1 MTIGAEL
8 EAEILRLYHAEK
20 WRVGTISA
28 QLGIHHTTI
37 KRVIAEEG
45 IRSAPV
51 HRRRMVDPFLPF
63 IEEMLRKYPRLTA
76 KRLHCMVK
84 ERGYSGQEAQFRA
97 VVAQL
102 RGSFQPEAYLRL
114 KTLAG
119 EQAQVD
125 WGHFGQLE
133 VGRAVRPL
141 MAFVM
146 VLSYSRAVFLRFFF
160 SQALGNFLRGHQDAF
175 TWFQGVPRVC
185 LYDNLKSVVLERIG
199 QAIRFNPQFM
209 EFAGHCRFEP
219 RPVAVARGNEK
230 GRVERSVRYI
240 RSSFFAARRFKDIQE
255 LNHQALQWCKGEAL
269 ERRWPE
275 DHSRTVGEVF
285 REEQPQL
292 LPLPADEYPC
302 EERCAVTV
310 GKSPYVR
317 FDLNDYSVPHTLVQ
331 KTLVLRA
338 SPEMVRILEGDQVV
352 ATHARSYDRGR
363 QVEHPGHI
371 AALAAVKAEA
381 GQHRR
386 TNILADAAPSS
397 GKLLTRMGQRGL
409 PLAGATKQLLEL
421 LLTYGAESLEN
432 AVREALVN
440 HSPHP
445 HAVRLVLERWRHE
458 SGKPPAL
465 PLPLPDDPRIT
476 GLVLKPHDLTDYD
489 RIQEDDNHD

>member
-20 WRVGTISA
+20 WRVGTTSA
-28 QLGIHHTTI
+28 QLGIHHNTI

-45 IRSAPV
+45 SSPAPV
-51 HRRRMVDPFLPF
+51 RRRRMVDPFLPF
-63 IEEMLRKYPRLTA
+63 IEEMLRKYPQLTA
-76 KRLHCMVK
+76 KRLHCMVR
-84 ERGYSGQEAQFRA
+84 ERGYPGQGAQFRA
-97 VVAQL
+97 VVSQL
-102 RGSFQPEAYLRL
+102 RGSFQPEPYLRL
-114 KTLAG
+114 KTLPG

-146 VLSYSRAVFLRFFF
+146 VLSYARAVFLKFFF

-175 TWFQGVPRVC
+175 AWFQGVPRVC

-240 RSSFFAARRFKDIQE
+240 RSSFFAARHFKDIE
-255 LNHQALQWCKGEAL
+255 DLNRQALQWCEGEAL
-269 ERRWPE
+269 TRRWPE

-285 REEQPQL
+285 REEQPKL

-302 EERCAVTV
+302 EERCQVTV

-331 KTLVLRA
+331 KSLALRA
-338 SPEMVRILEGDQVV
+338 SPETVRILDGDQVI
-352 ATHARSYDRGR
+352 ATHARCYDRGR
-363 QVEHPGHI
+363 QIEEPGHI
-371 AALAAVKAEA
+371 EELSAAKAAA

-386 TNILADAAPSS
+386 TNLLSDAAPSS
-397 GKLLTRMGQRGL
+397 AKLLTRMGQRGL
-409 PLAGATKQLLEL
+409 PLAGATKQLVAL
-421 LLTYGAESLEN
+421 LRTYGAESLE
-432 AVREALVN
+432 AAIREALL
-440 HSPHP
+440 HDSPHP
-445 HAVRLVLERWRHE
+445 HAVRLVLERCRHE

-465 PLPLPDDPRIT
+465 PLSLPDDPRVSNLIM
-476 GLVLKPHDLTDYD
+476 KPHDLTDYD
-489 RIQEDDNHD
+489 HIQEEDNHD